1 MYTMESFTLIF
12 TIWLNHADSLSV
24 GTMVSARM
32 FAKAFEILTT
42 KNRDVCVKLTLALA
56 IFAVN
61 LFGLNIVEIM
71 VLVTMSAKTRTRRSN
86 RPTVLT

>member
-1 MYTMESFTLIF
+1 
-12 TIWLNHADSLSV
+12 
-24 GTMVSARM
+24 
-32 FAKAFEILTT
+32 LTT